1 MHIGKWGAFDEPAE
15 TFNNLFNSKAALNF
29 MGLNDP
35 DLDEIIEGANYAS
48 SEEEAKELVLQAQ
61 EWVVEEFPVVP
72 VYVQEFKFV
81 YNKEKFGGFEVYPSD
96 LQGLMDTNTLV
107 EVDQKENI
115 DSLTCASAYVG
126 LQ

>member
-61 EWVVEEFPVVP
+61 EWFVEEFAVVP
-72 VYVQEFKFV
+72 VYVQEFNFV
-81 YNKEKFGGFEVYPSD
+81 YNKEKLGGFDVYPGD
-96 LQGLMDTNTLV
+96 LQGQEEPYSLV
-107 EVDQKENI
+107 EVYEK
-115 DSLTCASAYVG
+115 
-126 LQ
+126 